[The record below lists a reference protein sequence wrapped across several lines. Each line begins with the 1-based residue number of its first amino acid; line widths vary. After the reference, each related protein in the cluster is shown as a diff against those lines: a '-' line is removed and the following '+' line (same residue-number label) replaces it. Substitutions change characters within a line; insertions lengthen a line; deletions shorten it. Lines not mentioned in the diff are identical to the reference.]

1 MTAAAELHLE
11 IQSLKEKIEHRD
23 KSIEKRDALIS
34 VLQEKLR
41 LADIARFAA
50 KSENTSPDQL
60 GIFDEADTAEC
71 VEAEDHIQAETTTI
85 KSHQRTTK
93 PRVSIPAE
101 LPREEIVYDLPE
113 ADKVCPKDGAV
124 LECIGS
130 DDHEQL
136 DIIPAQVKVL
146 RHKRLKYACPCC
158 KAHLATAAKPKQP
171 IEKSIAAPGLL
182 AHIAIQKYAD
192 ALPLYRQ
199 SDIFKRAGIE
209 LDRTNLANWMIKCG
223 QLVQP
228 LINLIE
234 EHIQQQPVIHLDET
248 RVQVLKE
255 PDRKA
260 HNQSYMW
267 VMGVFKAQPA
277 VIFHYSPTRNQS
289 VPLSLLS
296 NTTQAM
302 MVDGYEGYE
311 AACQTYHID
320 RLGCWAHARR
330 KFIEAQKA
338 QSKGKSGKPDMA
350 LSFIQKLYAIERK
363 INNLPPDK
371 RLDIRQ
377 QQAKPIIDKFK
388 TWLDKT
394 LLTTIPQSALGKAL
408 SYTCHQWQRLTGYL
422 DNGAYPIDNNPAE
435 NAIRPF
441 VIGRKNW
448 LFSNSQAGAT
458 ASANLYS
465 LIETAK
471 ANKLNPHTYLQR
483 IFQQLP
489 QAQSLEDIEAL
500 LPWNAKTD

>member
-1 MTAAAELHLE
+1 MTAAELHLE
-11 IQSLKEKIEHRD
+11 IQSLQEKVEQRD
-23 KSIEKRDALIS
+23 QLLEKRDALIAI
-34 VLQEKLR
+34 LQEKLR
-41 LADIARFAA
+41 LADVARFSA
-50 KSENTSPDQL
+50 KSEKTSPDQL
-60 GIFDEADTAEC
+60 GIFDEADTDTTS
-71 VEAEDHIQAETTTI
+71 EADAGSQPETTTV
-85 KSHQRTTK
+85 KSYQRSTK
-93 PRVSIPAE
+93 PRVSIPKE
-101 LPREEIVYDLPE
+101 LPREEIVYDLLE
-113 ADKVCPKDGAV
+113 ADKVCPKDGTA
-124 LECIGS
+124 LNCIGS

-146 RHKRLKYACPCC
+146 CHKRLKYACPCC
-158 KAHLATAAKPKQP
+158 NEYVATASKPKQP
-171 IEKSIAAPGLL
+171 IEKSIASPGLL

-199 SDIFKRAGIE
+199 SEIFKRSGIA

-228 LINLIE
+228 LINLIQE
-234 EHIQQQPVIHLDET
+234 QIQQQPVIHMDET

-260 HNQSYMW
+260 QNQSYMW
-267 VMGVFKAQPA
+267 VMGSFQTQPA
-277 VIFHYSPTRNQS
+277 VIFHYSPTRNRT
-289 VPLSLLS
+289 VPLDLLS
-296 NTTQAM
+296 STTQAM

-311 AACQTYHID
+311 SACQTYDIQ

-330 KFIEAQKA
+330 KFVEAQKA

-350 LSFIQKLYAIERK
+350 LGFIQKLYAIERK
-363 INNLPPDK
+363 TFDLPPDK
-371 RLDIRQ
+371 RLEIRQ
-377 QQAKPIIDKFK
+377 QQAKPIMDKFK

-394 LLTTIPQSALGKAL
+394 LLTTNPQSALGKAL
-408 SYTCHQWQRLTGYL
+408 AYTCNQWKRLTGYL
-422 DNGAYPIDNNPAE
+422 CDGKYPIDNNPAE

-448 LFSNSQAGAT
+448 LFSASQAGAK

-471 ANKLNPHTYLQR
+471 ANQLNPHTYLQQ

-489 QAQSLEDIEAL
+489 QAESLEDIEAL
-500 LPWNAKTD
+500 LPWNIITE